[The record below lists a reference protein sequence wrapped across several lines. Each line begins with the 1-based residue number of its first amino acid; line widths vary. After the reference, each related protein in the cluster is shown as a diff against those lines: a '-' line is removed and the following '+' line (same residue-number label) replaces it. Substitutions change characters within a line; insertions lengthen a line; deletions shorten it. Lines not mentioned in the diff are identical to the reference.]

1 MRHAVSLGGGL
12 WMGMDNSA
20 GIGEKP
26 QDIIQAPNKLVSYMA
41 ARVALLELWCAGAEP
56 NTILLTNFTGESAWQ
71 DYEKGIQQVFD
82 EIETP
87 LPPLAGSTESNIE
100 TLQSGLA
107 VQLIGRI
114 TQDIDTCGDWYLIGS
129 PLVGQAVLERADEVV
144 SLGELQ
150 KARQSGAISYVH
162 PCGSGGVTK
171 ELERLGIV
179 ASVEVPEGSAGPSTC
194 VLVRSSLEEVE
205 LRKRFTA
212 PVLKLG

>member
-26 QDIIQAPNKLVSYMA
+26 QDIIQAPNELVSYMA

-107 VQLIGRI
+107 VQLIGSI
-114 TQDIDTCGDWYLIGS
+114 TQNIDTRGDWYLIGS
-129 PLVGQAVLERADEVV
+129 PLVGQAVLERASEVV

-171 ELERLGIV
+171 ELDRLGI
-179 ASVEVPEGSAGPSTC
+179 AATVEVPEGSAGPSTC
-194 VLVRSSLEEVE
+194 VLVRSE
-205 LRKRFTA
+205 LGKTLLSESFQA
-212 PVLKLG
+212 PLLKL

>member
-26 QDIIQAPNKLVSYMA
+26 QDVIHAPNELVAYMA
-41 ARVALLELWCAGAEP
+41 TRVALLELWCAGAEP
-56 NTILLTNFTGESAWQ
+56 HAILMTNFTGESAWQ

-82 EIETP
+82 EIETS

-107 VQLIGRI
+107 VQLIGRL
-114 TQDIDTCGDWYLIGS
+114 TQDIDTCGDWYLIGI

-162 PCGSGGVTK
+162 PCGSGGVVK
-171 ELERLGIV
+171 ELERLGIA
-179 ASVEVPEGSAGPSTC
+179 ASVKIPDGSAGPSTC
-194 VLVRSSLEEVE
+194 VLVRSVIGEER
-205 LRKRFTA
+205 LRNLYTA
-212 PVLKLG
+212 PVLQLL

>member
-1 MRHAVSLGGGL
+1 MRHAVSLGGDL

-26 QDIIQAPNKLVSYMA
+26 QDVIHAPNELVAYMA
-41 ARVALLELWCAGAEP
+41 TRVALLELWCAGAEP
-56 NTILLTNFTGESAWQ
+56 HAILLTNFTGESAWKA
-71 DYEKGIQQVFD
+71 YEKGIQQIFD

-114 TQDIDTCGDWYLIGS
+114 TQDSAIYGDWYLVGT
-129 PLVGQAVLERADEVV
+129 PLVGQAVLNRADEVV

-162 PCGSGGVTK
+162 PCGSGGVAK
-171 ELERLGIV
+171 ELERLGIA

>member
-26 QDIIQAPNKLVSYMA
+26 QDIIQAPNELVSYMA

-114 TQDIDTCGDWYLIGS
+114 TQDIDTRGDWYLIGS

-171 ELERLGIV
+171 ELDRLGI
-179 ASVEVPEGSAGPSTC
+179 AATVEVPEGSAGPSTC
-194 VLVRSSLEEVE
+194 VLVRSE
-205 LRKRFTA
+205 LGKTLLSESFQA
-212 PVLKLG
+212 PLLKL

>member
-20 GIGEKP
+20 AIGEKP
-26 QDIIQAPNKLVSYMA
+26 RDVIHAPNQLVAYMA

-56 NTILLTNFTGESAWQ
+56 HSILLTNFTGESAWQ
-71 DYEKGIQQVFD
+71 DYEKGIQQVFN
-82 EIETP
+82 EIETS

-114 TQDIDTCGDWYLIGS
+114 TQDIDTRGDWYLIGS

-162 PCGSGGVTK
+162 PCGSGGVAK
-171 ELERLGIV
+171 ELERLGIATTV
-179 ASVEVPEGSAGPSTC
+179 KVPRGSAGPSTC
-194 VLVRSSLEEVE
+194 VLVRSE
-205 LRKRFTA
+205 LGKTLLSESFQA
-212 PVLKLG
+212 PLLKL

>member
-1 MRHAVSLGGGL
+1 MRHAVSLGDGL

-26 QDIIQAPNKLVSYMA
+26 QDVIHAPNELVAYMA
-41 ARVALLELWCAGAEP
+41 TRVALLELWCAGAEP
-56 NTILLTNFTGESAWQ
+56 HAILMTNFTGESAWQ

-82 EIETP
+82 EIETS

-107 VQLIGRI
+107 VQLIGRL
-114 TQDIDTCGDWYLIGS
+114 TQDIDTCGDWYLIGI

-162 PCGSGGVTK
+162 PCGSGGVVK
-171 ELERLGIV
+171 ELERLGIA

-194 VLVRSSLEEVE
+194 VLVRSE
-205 LRKRFTA
+205 LGKTLLSQSFQA
-212 PVLKLG
+212 PLLKL

>member
-1 MRHAVSLGGGL
+1 MRHAVSLGGDL

-26 QDIIQAPNKLVSYMA
+26 QDVIHAPNELVAYMA
-41 ARVALLELWCAGAEP
+41 TRVALLELWCACAEP
-56 NTILLTNFTGESAWQ
+56 HAILLTNFTGELAWH
-71 DYEKGIQQVFD
+71 DYERGIQQVFD
-82 EIETP
+82 EIGAP
-87 LPPLAGSTESNIE
+87 LPSLSGSTESNIE

-114 TQDIDTCGDWYLIGS
+114 TQDNDTCGDWYLIGT

-150 KARQSGAISYVH
+150 KALQSGAISYVH
-162 PCGSGGVTK
+162 PCGSGGVAK

-179 ASVEVPEGSAGPSTC
+179 ASAKIPDGSAGPSTC
-194 VLVRSSLEEVE
+194 VLVRSVIGEER
-205 LRKRFTA
+205 LRNLFTA
-212 PVLKLG
+212 PVMKLL

>member
-26 QDIIQAPNKLVSYMA
+26 QDIIQAPNELVAYMA
-41 ARVALLELWCAGAEP
+41 TRVALLELWCAGAEP
-56 NTILLTNFTGESAWQ
+56 HAILLTNFTGESAWQ
-71 DYEKGIQQVFD
+71 DYEKGIQQVFN

-114 TQDIDTCGDWYLIGS
+114 TQDIDTRGDWYLIGS

-144 SLGELQ
+144 SLGELHQ
-150 KARQSGAISYVH
+150 ALKSGAVSYVH
-162 PCGSGGVTK
+162 PCGSGGVAK
-171 ELERLGIV
+171 ELERLGI
-179 ASVEVPEGSAGPSTC
+179 AATVEVPRGSAGPSTC
-194 VLVRSSLEEVE
+194 VLVRSKMGKTLLSES
-205 LRKRFTA
+205 FQA
-212 PVLKLG
+212 PLLKI

>member
-26 QDIIQAPNKLVSYMA
+26 QDIIQAPNELVSYMA

-87 LPPLAGSTESNIE
+87 FPPLAGSTESNIE

-114 TQDIDTCGDWYLIGS
+114 TQDNEPCGDWYLIGT
-129 PLVGQAVLERADEVV
+129 PLVGQEVLGRPDEVV

-150 KARQSGAISYVH
+150 KARQSGAVSYVH

-171 ELERLGIV
+171 EMERLGIATTV
-179 ASVEVPEGSAGPSTC
+179 KVPRGSAGPSTC
-194 VLVRSSLEEVE
+194 VLVRSKLGKTLLSES
-205 LRKRFTA
+205 FQA
-212 PVLKLG
+212 PLLKL

>member
-1 MRHAVSLGGGL
+1 MRHAVSLGSGL

-20 GIGEKP
+20 AIGEKL
-26 QDIIQAPNKLVSYMA
+26 QDVVHAPNSLVAYMA

-56 NTILLTNFTGESAWQ
+56 HSILLTNFSGESAWQ

-82 EIETP
+82 EIETS

-114 TQDIDTCGDWYLIGS
+114 TQDIETCGDWFLIGT

-150 KARQSGAISYVH
+150 QVRKSGAISYVH

-179 ASVEVPEGSAGPSTC
+179 TSVEIPDGSAGPSTC

-205 LRKRFTA
+205 LRKKFTA
-212 PVLKLG
+212 HVLQLL

>member
-26 QDIIQAPNKLVSYMA
+26 QDVLQAPNQLVAYMA
-41 ARVALLELWCAGAEP
+41 ARVALLELWCAGSEP
-56 NTILLTNFTGESAWQ
+56 HAILLTNFTGESAWQ

-87 LPPLAGSTESNIE
+87 LPSLAGSTESNIE
-100 TLQSGLA
+100 TLQSSLA

-114 TQDIDTCGDWYLIGS
+114 TQELEPCGNWYLIGT

-150 KARQSGAISYVH
+150 QARQSGAISYVH
-162 PCGSGGVTK
+162 PCGSGGVAK
-171 ELERLGIV
+171 ELDRLGIAATV
-179 ASVEVPEGSAGPSTC
+179 KVPRGSAGPSTC
-194 VLVRSSLEEVE
+194 VLVRSE
-205 LRKRFTA
+205 LGKTLLSESFQA
-212 PVLKLG
+212 PLLKL

>member
-26 QDIIQAPNKLVSYMA
+26 QDVVHAPNSLVASMA
-41 ARVALLELWCAGAEP
+41 ARVALLELWCVGAEP
-56 NTILLTNFTGESAWQ
+56 HAILLMNFTGDSAWY
-71 DYEKGIQQVFD
+71 DYERGIKQVFD
-82 EIETP
+82 EIGAP
-87 LPPLAGSTESNIE
+87 LPPLSGSTESNIE

-114 TQDIDTCGDWYLIGS
+114 TRERDLSGDWYVIGT
-129 PLVGQAVLERADEVV
+129 PLVGPSVLERAAEVA

-150 KARQSGAISYVH
+150 KARQTGAISYVH
-162 PCGSGGVTK
+162 PCGSGGVAP
-171 ELERLGIV
+171 ELERLGIA

-194 VLVRSSLEEVE
+194 VLVRSLLGEERLQSL
-205 LRKRFTA
+205 FTA
-212 PVLKLG
+212 PVWQLL

>member
-26 QDIIQAPNKLVSYMA
+26 QDVIHVPNELVAYMA
-41 ARVALLELWCAGAEP
+41 TRVALLELWCAGAEP
-56 NTILLTNFTGESAWQ
+56 HAILLTNFTGESAWQ

-87 LPPLAGSTESNIE
+87 LLPLAGSTESNIE

-114 TQDIDTCGDWYLIGS
+114 TQDGATCGDWYLAGT
-129 PLVGQAVLERADEVV
+129 PLVGQAVLERADEVI

-150 KARQSGAISYVH
+150 QARQSGAVSYVH
-162 PCGSGGVTK
+162 PCGSGGVIK
-171 ELERLGIV
+171 ELERLGIA
-179 ASVEVPEGSAGPSTC
+179 ASVEVPRGSAGPSTC
-194 VLVRSSLEEVE
+194 VLVRSELAEARLREIFQAP
-205 LRKRFTA
+205 LRK
-212 PVLKLG
+212 L

>member
-26 QDIIQAPNKLVSYMA
+26 QDVIHAPNELVAYMA
-41 ARVALLELWCAGAEP
+41 ARVALLELWCTGAEP
-56 NTILLTNFTGESAWQ
+56 HSILLTNFTGELVWK

-114 TQDIDTCGDWYLIGS
+114 THDIDACGDWYLIGT
-129 PLVGQAVLERADEVV
+129 PLVGSAVLDRADEVV

-150 KARQSGAISYVH
+150 KALKSGVISYVH
-162 PCGSGGVTK
+162 PCGSGGVAK
-171 ELERLGIV
+171 ELERLGIAV
-179 ASVEVPEGSAGPSTC
+179 TVEVPEGSAGPSTC

-205 LRKRFTA
+205 LRKKFTA
-212 PVLKLG
+212 SVWQLL